1 MARQS
6 KASRGKFR
14 WLGLRINK
22 GQLSRNSATAIIQ
35 QILAEINFRMF
46 DCLDVDS
53 HTLVIIRVNLKDID
67 LARERFGLNPE
78 IESLTTSGKIRLV
91 RDRMGLSR
99 PVRKQ

>member
-6 KASRGKFR
+6 KASRAKFR

-22 GQLSRNSATAIIQ
+22 GQLSRNSATKIIKL
-35 QILAEINFRMF
+35 ILAEINFRMF
-46 DCLDVDS
+46 DCSDVDS

-67 LARERFGLNPE
+67 LARERFGLNTE

-91 RDRMGLSR
+91 RDRMGLSK

>member
-14 WLGLRINK
+14 WLGLRIN
-22 GQLSRNSATAIIQ
+22 GSQLSRNSVTAIIQ
-35 QILAEINFRMF
+35 QILADINLRMF
-46 DCLDVDS
+46 DCLGVDS

-67 LARERFGLNPE
+67 LVRKRFGLNTE
-78 IESLTTSGKIRLV
+78 IESLTTSGKIKLV

-99 PVRKQ
+99 PVRK

>member
-22 GQLSRNSATAIIQ
+22 AQLSRNSATAIIQ

-53 HTLVIIRVNLKDID
+53 HTLVIIRVNLNDID
-67 LARERFGLNPE
+67 LVRERFGLNTE

-99 PVRKQ
+99 PVRK

>member
-22 GQLSRNSATAIIQ
+22 GQLSRNSTTAIIQ

-67 LARERFGLNPE
+67 LARERFGLNTE

-91 RDRMGLSR
+91 RDRMGLSK

>member
-67 LARERFGLNPE
+67 LARERFGLNAE

-99 PVRKQ
+99 PVRKR

>member
-14 WLGLRINK
+14 WLGLRISES
-22 GQLSRNSATAIIQ
+22 QLSRNSATAIIQ
-35 QILAEINFRMF
+35 QILADINFRIF
-46 DCLDVDS
+46 DCLGVDS

-67 LARERFGLNPE
+67 LARGRLELNTE

-91 RDRMGLSR
+91 RNRMGLSK
-99 PVRKQ
+99 PVRNQ

>member
-22 GQLSRNSATAIIQ
+22 SQLTRNSATAIIQ
-35 QILAEINFRMF
+35 QTLAEINFRMF

-67 LARERFGLNPE
+67 LARKRFGLNTE

-91 RDRMGLSR
+91 RGRMGLSR

>member
-67 LARERFGLNPE
+67 LARERLGLNTE

-91 RDRMGLSR
+91 RDRMGLSK

>member
-14 WLGLRINK
+14 WLGLRIN
-22 GQLSRNSATAIIQ
+22 GSQLSRNSVTAIIQ
-35 QILAEINFRMF
+35 QILADINFRMF
-46 DCLDVDS
+46 DCLGVDS

-67 LARERFGLNPE
+67 LVRKRFGLNTE
-78 IESLTTSGKIRLV
+78 IESLTTSGKIKLV

-99 PVRKQ
+99 PVRK

>member
-14 WLGLRINK
+14 WLGLRINN

-35 QILAEINFRMF
+35 QLLTEINFRMF

-67 LARERFGLNPE
+67 LARERFGLNTE

-91 RDRMGLSR
+91 RDRMGLSK

>member
-67 LARERFGLNPE
+67 LARERFGLNTE

-91 RDRMGLSR
+91 RDRMCLSR

>member
-14 WLGLRINK
+14 WLGLRIN
-22 GQLSRNSATAIIQ
+22 GSQLSRNSVTAIIQ
-35 QILAEINFRMF
+35 QILADINFRMF
-46 DCLDVDS
+46 DCLGVDS
-53 HTLVIIRVNLKDID
+53 HTLVVIRVNLKDID
-67 LARERFGLNPE
+67 LVRERFRLNTE

-99 PVRKQ
+99 PVRK

>member
-1 MARQS
+1 
-6 KASRGKFR
+6 
-14 WLGLRINK
+14 
-22 GQLSRNSATAIIQ
+22 
-35 QILAEINFRMF
+35 MF

-53 HTLVIIRVNLKDID
+53 HTLVVIRVNLKDID

>member
-1 MARQS
+1 MTRQS

-67 LARERFGLNPE
+67 LARERLGLNTE

-99 PVRKQ
+99 SVRKQ

>member
-14 WLGLRINK
+14 WLGLRIN
-22 GQLSRNSATAIIQ
+22 GSQLSRNSVTTIIQ
-35 QILAEINFRMF
+35 QILADINFRMF
-46 DCLDVDS
+46 DCLGVDS
-53 HTLVIIRVNLKDID
+53 HTLVIIRVTLKDID
-67 LARERFGLNPE
+67 LVRERFGLNTE

-99 PVRKQ
+99 PVRK

>member
-35 QILAEINFRMF
+35 QILVEINFRMF

-67 LARERFGLNPE
+67 LARERFGLNTE

-91 RDRMGLSR
+91 RDRMGLSK

>member
-14 WLGLRINK
+14 WLGLRINES
-22 GQLSRNSATAIIQ
+22 QLSRNSATAIIKK
-35 QILAEINFRMF
+35 ILADINFRMF
-46 DCLDVDS
+46 DCLGIDS
-53 HTLVIIRVNLKDID
+53 HTLVIIRINLKDIE
-67 LARERFGLNPE
+67 LARKRVGLNTE

-99 PVRKQ
+99 PVRK

>member
-14 WLGLRINK
+14 WLGLRINES
-22 GQLSRNSATAIIQ
+22 QLSRNSATAIIK
-35 QILAEINFRMF
+35 QILADINFRMF
-46 DCLDVDS
+46 DCLGIDS
-53 HTLVIIRVNLKDID
+53 HTLVIIRINLKDIE
-67 LARERFGLNPE
+67 LARKRVGLNTE

-99 PVRKQ
+99 PVRK

>member
-6 KASRGKFR
+6 KASRAKFR

-22 GQLSRNSATAIIQ
+22 GQLSRNSATKIIKR
-35 QILAEINFRMF
+35 ILAEINFRMF

-53 HTLVIIRVNLKDID
+53 HTLVVIRVNLKDID
-67 LARERFGLNPE
+67 LARERFGLNAE

-99 PVRKQ
+99 PVRKR

>member
-14 WLGLRINK
+14 WLGLRINESE
-22 GQLSRNSATAIIQ
+22 LSRNSATAIIKK
-35 QILAEINFRMF
+35 ILADINFRMF
-46 DCLDVDS
+46 DCLGIDS
-53 HTLVIIRVNLKDID
+53 HTLVIIRINLKDIE
-67 LARERFGLNPE
+67 LARKRVGLNTE

-99 PVRKQ
+99 PVRK

>member
-67 LARERFGLNPE
+67 LARERFGLNTE

-91 RDRMGLSR
+91 RDRMSLSK

>member
-91 RDRMGLSR
+91 RDRMGLSK

>member
-14 WLGLRINK
+14 WLGLRIN
-22 GQLSRNSATAIIQ
+22 QSYLSRNSATAIIQ
-35 QILAEINFRMF
+35 HILAGINFRIF
-46 DCLDVDS
+46 DCLGVDS
-53 HTLVIIRVNLKDID
+53 HTLVVIRVNLKDID
-67 LARERFGLNPE
+67 LVRERFRLNTE

-99 PVRKQ
+99 PVRK

>member
-67 LARERFGLNPE
+67 LARERLGLNTE

-91 RDRMGLSR
+91 RDRMSLSK

>member
-14 WLGLRINK
+14 WLGLRISES
-22 GQLSRNSATAIIQ
+22 QLSRNSATAIIQ
-35 QILAEINFRMF
+35 QILADINFRIF
-46 DCLDVDS
+46 DCLGVDS

-67 LARERFGLNPE
+67 LARGRLELNTE

-91 RDRMGLSR
+91 RDRMGLSK
-99 PVRKQ
+99 PVRNQ